1 MALSPSPKGGKPL
14 TPVEAYTLIGMI
26 YLIRKKR
33 KPYVTVSEL
42 SEVIK
47 RSESRV
53 RVILNNLKKKG
64 YVIDEDLRNLIFIKE
79 RIESVSPDHLGSERE
94 TIHEDLDERFRA
106 PRGGV
111 EKAWMIKGYD
121 VLRDEGLKSFFEDY
135 ADALKYLLKVDI
147 EELKNKLLSI
157 RNKQI

>member
-1 MALSPSPKGGKPL
+1 LALNPSPKGGKPL

-26 YLIRKKR
+26 YLIRRKG

-42 SEVIK
+42 SKVIN

-53 RVILNNLKKKG
+53 RVILNDLKEKG
-64 YVIDEDLRNLIFIKE
+64 YVIDEDLRNLIFKE
-79 RIESVSPDHLGSERE
+79 RVLNALSPDHLGPGGESILEG
-94 TIHEDLDERFRA
+94 LDVRFRA

-111 EKAWMIKGYD
+111 EKAWMINGYD

-135 ADALKYLLKVDI
+135 GDALKYLLKVDI
-147 EELKNKLLSI
+147 EELKNKLLGIKS
-157 RNKQI
+157 KQA